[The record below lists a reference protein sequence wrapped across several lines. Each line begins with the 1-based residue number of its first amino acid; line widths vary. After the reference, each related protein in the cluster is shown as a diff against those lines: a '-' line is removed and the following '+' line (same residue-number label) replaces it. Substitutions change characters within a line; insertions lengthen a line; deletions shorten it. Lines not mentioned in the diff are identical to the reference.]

1 MSAQQVRPS
10 RLWYWV
16 GGALVVGSVVWLVL
30 NIGVGVYSLNQ
41 QIDGLQRVPIP
52 GQGEVTFTEAGDYIL
67 YYEGHGASSGSNP
80 AFNASLAPAG
90 GGGAVKFG
98 DYGGSL
104 TYDLS
109 GHSGRALG
117 TFHIDKPGTFL
128 LQTDSAEAS
137 GQGNVAVGESVS
149 GGIVRTVVVAIVG
162 AAVLFLA
169 GVALLVVVAI
179 RRRSAR
185 RMVPAQGIE
194 AGSEGP
200 ASQV

>member
-10 RLWYWV
+10 RVWYWI
-16 GGALVVGSVVWLVL
+16 GGALVVGSVIWLL
-30 NIGVGVYSLNQ
+30 LSIGVGAYSLNR
-41 QIDGLQRVPIP
+41 QIDGFQRVPIP

-67 YYEGHGASSGSNP
+67 YYEGRGASGGSNP
-80 AFNASLAPAG
+80 PFNASLAPAG

-104 TYDLS
+104 TYDLF

-128 LQTDSAEAS
+128 LRTESAEAS
-137 GQGNVAVGESVS
+137 GQGNVAIGESVG
-149 GGIVRTVVVAIVG
+149 GGIVRTVIVAIVG

-169 GVALLVVVAI
+169 GVAVLVVVAI
-179 RRRSAR
+179 RRRRAR
-185 RMVPAQGIE
+185 HMLPAPGME
-194 AGSEGP
+194 AGSGGP
-200 ASQV
+200 ASRV